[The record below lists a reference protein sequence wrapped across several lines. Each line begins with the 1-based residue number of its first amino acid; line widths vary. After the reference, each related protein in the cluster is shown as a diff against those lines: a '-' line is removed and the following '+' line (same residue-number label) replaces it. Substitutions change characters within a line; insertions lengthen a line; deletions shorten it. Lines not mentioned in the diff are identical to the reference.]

1 MLLAHSWRGDVLHTG
16 ETRALRSGN
25 LDWLLVPL
33 DICCSVNGSVT
44 LQHISPL
51 SHLWVTVMI
60 IGEKHSI
67 LISISSLLPLNSLTS
82 IFKISTSSRRTI
94 WELGQ
99 WSGEEEADRAVRVWG
114 WYTGPIY
121 PIFQLYQQSWTHGIL
136 ALRCCGFLHWIS
148 SCSCGVFTSPNAPLP
163 ITFKDS
169 KSSNPSLVLFKR
181 RNSVSFRAWA
191 DRLSRF

>member
-1 MLLAHSWRGDVLHTG
+1 MAM
-16 ETRALRSGN
+16 
-25 LDWLLVPL
+25 
-33 DICCSVNGSVT
+33 T
-44 LQHISPL
+44 LQRMSPP

-60 IGEKHSI
+60 TGEKQYIVSTG
-67 LISISSLLPLNSLTS
+67 SLLPFNSPTS
-82 IFKISTSSRRTI
+82 IFKTSTSSEKNNLRAGTVERGRGGRQSREGVGLACRTHLPHI
-94 WELGQ
+94 
-99 WSGEEEADRAVRVWG
+99 
-114 WYTGPIY
+114 
-121 PIFQLYQQSWTHGIL
+121 QLCQQSWAHGL
-136 ALRCCGFLHWIS
+136 SEALRCCGLLHWIS